1 MWSSSRPKGW
11 PRHGFQKRGGAIFF
25 GFVATF
31 AAWFIQWQYQWGGM
45 QRYYLAHYVVSS
57 AGWFNKYPS
66 GALVLRSYMYDTNTL
81 DSTFSGSYTQ
91 GRLVAVQNAQ
101 LTPGNGSLVTWTQMV
116 EMYGYT
122 QPGSVS
128 GKRLQV
134 NEHIP
139 YPAGNGQ
146 TLTRDLDAAYTYNNE
161 GKMTSVNYPT
171 TWTYNSGGVAQSTPG
186 PTYTYSFDS
195 MYRLAGMTDQNNNTD
210 VSNVTYNAANQLTG
224 VSYFGS
230 GETRQ
235 YNSLGQMTQLSASS
249 ALYYNYNYPTGAN
262 NGKISSTYEALSG
275 EQLHLRFAQP
285 DDHRRR
291 QRLGRDL
298 WLRQLR
304 QSHGQDPLRRFA
316 AQFVASP
323 EPGEQSAGGL

>member
-1 MWSSSRPKGW
+1 MAVSYT
-11 PRHGFQKRGGAIFF
+11 HLDVYKR
-25 GFVATF
+25 
-31 AAWFIQWQYQWGGM
+31 Q
-45 QRYYLAHYVVSS
+45 
-57 AGWFNKYPS
+57 PS

-171 TWTYNSGGVAQSTPG
+171 TWTYNSGGVAQSCLL
-186 PTYTYSFDS
+186 YTS
-195 MYRLAGMTDQNNNTD
+195 RC
-210 VSNVTYNAANQLTG
+210 V
-224 VSYFGS
+224 
-230 GETRQ
+230 
-235 YNSLGQMTQLSASS
+235 
-249 ALYYNYNYPTGAN
+249 
-262 NGKISSTYEALSG
+262 
-275 EQLHLRFAQP
+275 
-285 DDHRRR
+285 
-291 QRLGRDL
+291 
-298 WLRQLR
+298 
-304 QSHGQDPLRRFA
+304 
-316 AQFVASP
+316 
-323 EPGEQSAGGL
+323 